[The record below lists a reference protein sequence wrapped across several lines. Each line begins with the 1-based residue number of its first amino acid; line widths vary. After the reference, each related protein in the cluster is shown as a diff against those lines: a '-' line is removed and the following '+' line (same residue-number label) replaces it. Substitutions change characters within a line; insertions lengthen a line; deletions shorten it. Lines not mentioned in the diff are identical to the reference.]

1 MAAHPKNASGSD
13 AWAGPATGGTVSR
26 ENVSISEVAAHAG
39 VSIATVSRV
48 VNGVSNKASEATVA
62 RVRAAIAALGYRPTG
77 AGRALRSGQSRLV
90 AVLAANM
97 ANPIMPAIAAAAE
110 VALRGAGLVM
120 VLCDTHERPE
130 LQDEYL
136 LEMRAHY
143 ARGLVLLGAVD
154 SPVLRD
160 FAHAGETLVF
170 VNRRSPVAGAPE
182 RYVGIDNLLAGAEVA
197 RWMVAQKF
205 PVLGLI
211 HARLSSSATAQRV
224 RGFQDTLKQC
234 GVALPKGRIQTL
246 AGAEH
251 LQIGYEGMA
260 RLLAGKLRPN
270 AVFCTSDLIAYGAQ
284 RRAAESGLQV
294 GQDLVL
300 VGFDDSPMN
309 PWVAPWLHAVRVPY
323 AQYGAAIVQ
332 ALSGE
337 ASQNII
343 LPHQLVIRSRQVSA
357 AS

>member
-1 MAAHPKNASGSD
+1 MSFGR
-13 AWAGPATGGTVSR
+13 SR
-26 ENVSISEVAAHAG
+26 SVGANPRESVSISAVAARAG

-136 LEMRAHY
+136 LEMRAQY

-160 FAHAGETLVF
+160 FAQAGETLVF
-170 VNRRSPVAGAPE
+170 VNRRSPVAGISE
-182 RYVGIDNLLAGAEVA
+182 RYVGIDNLAAGSEVA
-197 RWMVAQKF
+197 QWMLRQKF
-205 PVLGLI
+205 ATLGLI
-211 HARLSSSATAQRV
+211 HARLSSSATAERV
-224 RGFQDTLKQC
+224 QGFQDTLKQA
-234 GVALPKGRIQTL
+234 GVVLPASRIQTL
-246 AGAEH
+246 VGTEH
-251 LQIGYEGMA
+251 LQIGYQAMA
-260 RLLAGKLRPN
+260 RLLKLKVPPQ
-270 AVFCTSDLIAYGAQ
+270 AVFCTSDLIAYGAH
-284 RRAAESGLQV
+284 RRAAEAGLLI
-294 GQDLVL
+294 GRDMVL
-300 VGFDDSPMN
+300 VGFDDGPMN

-323 AQYGAAIVQ
+323 GQYGSAIVQ
-332 ALSGE
+332 ALEGD
-337 ASQNII
+337 ASQSII
-343 LPHQLVIRSRQVSA
+343 LPHELVIRAFPQGNGLT
-357 AS
+357 